1 MTVDSQRHS
10 LRRQRGRIALFVLA
24 GVLLTLVASFFRL
37 QVLGASQYVLRS
49 RENRLRAIS
58 VPAPRG
64 TIYDRNGRVVAEN
77 VPGYVIS
84 LLPGPID
91 TLAATL
97 ARLGPR
103 LEMDEEEQSR
113 RLAEY
118 AARPNEALVL
128 RDDAGFDQVSFIEER
143 RPDFRRVIVEPRPR
157 RHYPPGP
164 AIAHLIGYVGEISET
179 QLERPEFAEY
189 EPGRIIGQ
197 DGIEKQYEA
206 TLGGSPGVR
215 YVEVSALGSIVR
227 EFDIGSGTPVTP
239 GRDLHLGIDLELQLM
254 ADSIFPDG
262 MRGGVVA
269 LDPVTGE
276 VLLLYSHPS
285 FDPNRF
291 VGGIPLDLWGE
302 LRDHPDKPLLNRV
315 TTATYPPGSTWKLI
329 VSTIGMSAGVLSIDS
344 RMPNLCAG
352 ALRYGNRAF
361 RCWRSSGHGVL
372 DLSGAIKNSCNVYFY
387 QTGQRIGLDEFT
399 AGVAR
404 LGFNAPTGVD
414 LPYETPGLFPRS
426 REWYDRRYGER
437 GWTES
442 VVWNLAIGQGENQ
455 QTLIR
460 QALFY
465 SALATGES
473 PIRPH
478 LRRDENLAGERV
490 SWSLGLPEADR
501 IQLVE
506 ALARVVNEP
515 GGTAYGNRL
524 DGWTLAGK
532 TGTAQNP
539 HGAPHSWFVGFA
551 PARRPR
557 IAIAAVVEQG
567 HPDGRPSLAVPYA
580 SRLVRRYL
588 ESAGVAPEPSRV
600 AAGASAPAPRSN
612 APARGAGDAGTS
624 GGGR

>member
-10 LRRQRGRIALFVLA
+10 LRRQRGRIALFLLA
-24 GVLLTLVASFFRL
+24 GVFLTLVASFFLL
-37 QVLGASQYVLRS
+37 QVVGSSQYVLRS

-84 LLPGPID
+84 LLPGPTD

-103 LEMDEEEQSR
+103 LEMDEEEQAR
-113 RLAEY
+113 LLAEY
-118 AARPNEALVL
+118 AARPMEALVI
-128 RDDAGFDQVSFIEER
+128 RDDASFDQVSFIEER
-143 RPDFRRVIVEPRPR
+143 RPDFRRVVVEPRPR

-164 AIAHLIGYVGEISET
+164 AIAHLIGYVGEISES

-189 EPGRIIGQ
+189 EQGRIIGQ

-227 EFDIGSGTPVTP
+227 EFDVGSGTPVTP

-254 ADSIFPDG
+254 ADSIFPPG

-291 VGGIPLDLWGE
+291 VGGIPLDLWSE
-302 LRDHPDKPLLNRV
+302 LRDDPDKPLLNRV

-329 VSTIGMSAGVLSIDS
+329 VSAIGMGAGVLTIES
-344 RMPNLCAG
+344 RMPSLCAG
-352 ALRYGNRAF
+352 SLRYGNRFF

-387 QTGQRIGLDEFT
+387 QTGQRIGLDELT
-399 AGVAR
+399 AGVER
-404 LGFNAPTGVD
+404 LGFNTPTGVD

-455 QTLIR
+455 QTLLR

-465 SALATGES
+465 SALAIRES

-478 LRRDENLAGERV
+478 LRQDENLARERV
-490 SWSLGLPEADR
+490 PWTLGLPDASRGE
-501 IQLVE
+501 LVA

-515 GGTAYGNRL
+515 GGTAYGSRL
-524 DGWTLAGK
+524 DRWTLAGK

-551 PARRPR
+551 PAWAPR
-557 IAIAAVVEQG
+557 IVIAAIVEQG

-588 ESAGVAPEPSRV
+588 ESAGVEPEPARV
-600 AAGASAPAPRSN
+600 AARAPSTTPSSP
-612 APARGAGDAGTS
+612 PADGGDETEPA